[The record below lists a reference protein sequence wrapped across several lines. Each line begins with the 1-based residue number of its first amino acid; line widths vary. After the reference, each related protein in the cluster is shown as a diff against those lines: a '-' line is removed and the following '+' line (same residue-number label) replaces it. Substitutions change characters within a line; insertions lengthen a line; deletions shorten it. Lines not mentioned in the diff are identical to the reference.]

1 MSEIMEN
8 TAATDATD
16 QTPNQE
22 AATKTYTQEEFDNHM
37 AGLKNSITKK
47 FEKQLSELGDI
58 EELKAIKANAEKAK
72 QEEAIK
78 RGEFETILQDMAAKH
93 NSQLEEKNR
102 IIEEYT
108 VNTPLLNAAAQH
120 KAVNPQQVVQLI
132 RNQVRLGDSGNAEV
146 IDQSGTPRYDSNGKA
161 VTVETLVQEFLQSNP
176 HFVAATPSTTNTKS
190 SVGTA
195 PSLDGF
201 DLNSLDLTKQRD
213 REIYK
218 QARQKGL
225 V

>member
-1 MSEIMEN
+1 MSEIME
-8 TAATDATD
+8 TAAATDATD

-22 AATKTYTQEEFDNHM
+22 PAAKTYTQKEFDDHL
-37 AGLKNSITKK
+37 AGLKNSLTKK
-47 FEKQLSELGDI
+47 FEKQLAELGDLN
-58 EELKAIKANAEKAK
+58 ELKELKANAEKAK

-132 RNQVRLGDSGNAEV
+132 RNQVRLGESGNAEV
-146 IDQSGTPRYDSNGKA
+146 IDSSGTPRYDSNGKP
-161 VTVETLVQEFLQSNP
+161 VTVETLVQEFLGANP

-201 DLNSLDLTKQRD
+201 DLKTLDLSKPKD